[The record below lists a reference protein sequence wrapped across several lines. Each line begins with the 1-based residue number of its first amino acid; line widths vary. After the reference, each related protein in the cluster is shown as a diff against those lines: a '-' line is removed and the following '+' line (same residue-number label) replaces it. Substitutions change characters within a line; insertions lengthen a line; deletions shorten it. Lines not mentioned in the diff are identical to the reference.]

1 MIKTS
6 LQKDTAQA
14 SLLLLENRNNLQ
26 TATFA
31 AGCFWGVEEEF
42 RKVKG
47 VKSTIVGY
55 TGGWFEYPSYKHVCT
70 DRTGHAEAIQ
80 IMYDP
85 KEVSYEDL
93 LEVFWSIHNPTTK
106 NRQGFDYGTQYRS
119 AIFYHTPQQEEIAR
133 KSKEELE
140 MSGRFKNKRI
150 VTEIVPASTFY
161 KAEEYII
168 KSITKRKEEEGGATI
183 CENICSNNKPA
194 FLYLFYSI
202 LPCAFDSN

>member
-14 SLLLLENRNNLQ
+14 SLLLSENRNNLQ

-93 LEVFWSIHNPTTK
+93 LEVFCSIHNPTTK

-150 VTEIVPASTFY
+150 VTEIAPASTFY
-161 KAEEYII
+161 KAEEYHQ
-168 KSITKRKEEEGGATI
+168 KYYQKKGGGGGR
-183 CENICSNNKPA
+183 C
-194 FLYLFYSI
+194 YYS
-202 LPCAFDSN
+202 

>member
-6 LQKDTAQA
+6 LQKNIAQV
-14 SLLLLENRNNLQ
+14 SLLLSENHNNLQ

-31 AGCFWGVEEEF
+31 AGCFWGVEEF
-42 RKVKG
+42 RKLKG

-55 TGGWFEYPSYKHVCT
+55 TGGWFEYPSYEHVCT

-106 NRQGFDYGTQYRS
+106 NGQGFDYGTQYRS
-119 AIFYHTPQQEEIAR
+119 AIFYHTSQQEEMAR
-133 KSKEELE
+133 KSKEELDKT
-140 MSGRFKNKRI
+140 GRFKNKRI
-150 VTEIVPASTFY
+150 VTEIVRASTFY
-161 KAEEYII
+161 KAEEYHQ
-168 KSITKRKEEEGGATI
+168 KYYQKKGGGGR
-183 CENICSNNKPA
+183 C
-194 FLYLFYSI
+194 YL
-202 LPCAFDSN
+202 